1 MVMAVSLVSSG
12 RRALVPAV
20 SRGQCECVVM
30 ASNGLISRSCRAG
43 CEKVRPARSK
53 HPKFGVFALAG
64 RVLYREWWRAGLVAG
79 GSGTK
84 FAMLGLLV
92 TKTVQNSPCV
102 HKTRQIGRFWACWA
116 SFVPELAPC
125 GACRVSFVPGPRAQ
139 LARGECCADCPAAF
153 GGRWVRS
160 GHNKTARRAAG
171 RGWSGRRESNPPL
184 KLGKLPFYR

>member
-12 RRALVPAV
+12 RHALVPAV

-92 TKTVQNSPCV
+92 TKTVQNLPCV
-102 HKTRQIGRFWACWA
+102 HKTRQIGRFWACWVSFVPEVAPCSSSWA
-116 SFVPELAPC
+116 SFVPEPRAVARA
-125 GACRVSFVPGPRAQ
+125 GRVSRR
-139 LARGECCADCPAAF
+139 LSCRI
-153 GGRWVRS
+153 RWTV
-160 GHNKTARRAAG
+160 GAKWA
-171 RGWSGRRESNPPL
+171 
-184 KLGKLPFYR
+184 

>member
-20 SRGQCECVVM
+20 SRGQCEYVVM
-30 ASNGLISRSCRAG
+30 ALNVLILSSCRAG
-43 CEKVRPARSK
+43 REKVRPASSK

-102 HKTRQIGRFWACWA
+102 HKTRQIGGFWACWA
-116 SFVPELAPC
+116 SFVPEVAPC
-125 GACRVSFVPGPRAQ
+125 SSSWASFVPEPRAV
-139 LARGECCADCPAAF
+139 AR
-153 GGRWVRS
+153 
-160 GHNKTARRAAG
+160 AG
-171 RGWSGRRESNPPL
+171 RVLRRLS
-184 KLGKLPFYR
+184 RRIR

>member
-1 MVMAVSLVSSG
+1 MVMAVSLVSS
-12 RRALVPAV
+12 RRHALVPAV

-102 HKTRQIGRFWACWA
+102 HKTRQIGGSLVCWVSFVPGLVVYRACRA
-116 SFVPELAPC
+116 SFVPE
-125 GACRVSFVPGPRAQ
+125 PRAP
-139 LARGECCADCPAAF
+139 AR
-153 GGRWVRS
+153 
-160 GHNKTARRAAG
+160 AG
-171 RGWSGRRESNPPL
+171 RVLRRLSRRIRWTVGA
-184 KLGKLPFYR
+184 KWA

>member
-12 RRALVPAV
+12 RHAVVSSVSTTCYRRRAFVPAV
-20 SRGQCECVVM
+20 SRGQCEYVVM
-30 ASNGLISRSCRAG
+30 ALNVLILSSCRAG
-43 CEKVRPARSK
+43 REKVRPASSK

-102 HKTRQIGRFWACWA
+102 HKTRQIGGFWACWA
-116 SFVPELAPC
+116 SFVPEVAPC
-125 GACRVSFVPGPRAQ
+125 SSSWASFVPEPRAV
-139 LARGECCADCPAAF
+139 AR
-153 GGRWVRS
+153 
-160 GHNKTARRAAG
+160 AG
-171 RGWSGRRESNPPL
+171 RVLRRLS
-184 KLGKLPFYR
+184 RRIR